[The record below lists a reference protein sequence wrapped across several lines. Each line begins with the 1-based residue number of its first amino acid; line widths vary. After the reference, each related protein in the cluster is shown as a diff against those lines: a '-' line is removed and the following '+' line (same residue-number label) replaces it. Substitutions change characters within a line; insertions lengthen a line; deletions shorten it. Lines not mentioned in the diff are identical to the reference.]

1 MTARRHRSETELD
14 EDFFES
20 LAPGGPDTQ
29 APDAQAIEDG
39 ELAPAPAASA
49 PAAGAGPAAP
59 ANLDD
64 VMAAMGHWS
73 SDASISLDPNAPPP
87 APRFPRLPL
96 VDEGDQRA
104 RAARMSAEQMLTSDE
119 WETSHRSAADA
130 MNLLLEVPPAE
141 RGQMIDQLDPAAFE
155 NLLARVPV
163 QQREQLAGL
172 VESASDPERRL
183 RLWAESHKSRAG
195 NEVTRRQGD
204 IGEKGSRSE
213 EQKQTRRRHKRRRRA
228 AKETGKEV
236 DREVAILLEQAEAG
250 DLDLAAVDA
259 LRERKDL
266 EHSLELEHN
275 INITNE
281 TDTRADGSQI
291 VWSAPEL
298 QRVGAVLER
307 LPDAHARDPKG
318 FNELRRTESEGGSGA
333 VHVDNEIRV
342 ADEGADETETFRHGG
357 DPREMVSDE
366 VRGRHGDNVSTLE
379 FVLTHEIGHNV
390 EERHDEAFD
399 KFKAAAGWDLVS
411 EVELSATGLT
421 AGERGLLK
429 SDQSY
434 RAGSRMDITDGDTTY
449 RAAGGDRYHSRHST
463 SIPERGEATGGVLPD
478 SWAYARASPVEHFA
492 ETYAKAVHVP
502 ERLHADLVELPAK
515 RLEEAQTKLAAAKR
529 AMEMRK
535 RDRDQPHVT
544 AAELQGMTDDVIELE
559 GEVAVAERAAT
570 ERGEQFRIMRND
582 VFGTDK
588 AVEAAVERLRARGAT
603 AEAIAAFEERAARA
617 STPEQVEHLES
628 RIAH

>member
-1 MTARRHRSETELD
+1 
-14 EDFFES
+14 
-20 LAPGGPDTQ
+20 
-29 APDAQAIEDG
+29 
-39 ELAPAPAASA
+39 
-49 PAAGAGPAAP
+49 
-59 ANLDD
+59 
-64 VMAAMGHWS
+64 
-73 SDASISLDPNAPPP
+73 
-87 APRFPRLPL
+87 
-96 VDEGDQRA
+96 
-104 RAARMSAEQMLTSDE
+104 
-119 WETSHRSAADA
+119 

-204 IGEKGSRSE
+204 IGKKGSRTE

-236 DREVAILLEQAEAG
+236 DREVAILLEQAKAG

-266 EHSLELEHN
+266 EQSLELEHN

-281 TDTRADGSQI
+281 TGTRADGSQI

-298 QRVGAVLER
+298 QRVGAALEQ
-307 LPDAHARDPKG
+307 LPDAHAHDPEG
-318 FNELRRTESEGGSGA
+318 FEELRRTESEGGAGA
-333 VHVDNEIRV
+333 VHVGDDIRV
-342 ADEGADETETFRHGG
+342 ADRGADEKATFLHGG

-366 VRGRHGDNVSTLE
+366 LRGRHGENVSTLE
-379 FVLTHEIGHNV
+379 YVLTHEIGHDV
-390 EERHDEAFD
+390 EERHGEAFD
-399 KFKAAAGWDLVS
+399 KFKAAAGWDHVS
-411 EVELSATGLT
+411 EEELAGTGLT
-421 AGERGLLK
+421 AGERNLLESNQK
-429 SDQSY
+429 HPVV
-434 RAGSRMDITDGDTTY
+434 SRMDITEGDKTY
-449 RAAGGDRYHSRHST
+449 RAAGGDRYHVRHST
-463 SIPERGEATGGVLPD
+463 SIPQRDEATRGVSHD
-478 SWAYARASPVEHFA
+478 SWAYARTGPVEHFA

-502 ERLHADLVELPAK
+502 ERLHAELVEMPGK

-544 AAELQGMTDDVIELE
+544 AAELQAMSDDIIELE

-588 AVEAAVERLRARGAT
+588 AVAAASERLRARGAT

-628 RIAH
+628 RTAH